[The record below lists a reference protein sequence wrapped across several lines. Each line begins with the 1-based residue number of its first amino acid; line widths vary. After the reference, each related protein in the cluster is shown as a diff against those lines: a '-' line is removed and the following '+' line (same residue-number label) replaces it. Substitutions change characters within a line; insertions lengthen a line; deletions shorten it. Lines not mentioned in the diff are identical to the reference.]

1 MFKYPREPKKTNGGG
16 IVLDV
21 DVEMNKNGIVL
32 YDPLDQILF
41 MVQVMKDR
49 IIVLDGIR
57 GFTSYYPDEKKVVVF
72 VPSSDTVLT
81 ITNESEVDRK
91 RYYEILRKVMSR
103 LKRSIVISD
112 SKHLLNSVL
121 DTISREIDEFSNSE
135 IIEVV

>member
-1 MFKYPREPKKTNGGG
+1 
-16 IVLDV
+16 VLDV

-81 ITNESEVDRK
+81 ITNENEVDRK

-103 LKRSIVISD
+103 LKRSIIVSD

-121 DTISREIDEFSNSE
+121 DTISREVDEFSNSE
-135 IIEVV
+135 IIEVI